1 MMKEFIKY
9 RAIDAIRSRKGDI
22 EPMWIVVGAVIAMML
37 AMLGFILIGKFKTL
51 SGQAVDVLN

>member
-9 RAIDAIRSRKGDI
+9 RAMEALRSRKGDI

-37 AMLGFILIGKFKTL
+37 AILGFTLIGKFKAL

>member
-22 EPMWIVVGAVIAMML
+22 EPLWIVVGAIIAMML
-37 AMLGFILIGKFKTL
+37 AMLGFIVIGKFKAL
-51 SGQAVDVLN
+51 SGQAVEILN